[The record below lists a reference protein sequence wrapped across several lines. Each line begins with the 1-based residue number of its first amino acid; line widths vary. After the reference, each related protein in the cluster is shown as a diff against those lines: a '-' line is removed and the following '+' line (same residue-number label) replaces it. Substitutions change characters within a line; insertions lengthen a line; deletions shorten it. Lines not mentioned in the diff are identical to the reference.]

1 MHDKNSNVGVSHCCR
16 LILLIESGLQ
26 LPITLDKV
34 TVCDD
39 KTESLIVV
47 GPRPQNSRQ
56 ATSTEQPPLTED
68 EAVCDDDIEL
78 PRCKRARANIIESDS
93 E

>member
-1 MHDKNSNVGVSHCCR
+1 MHDKNNNVGVSHCCR
-16 LILLIESGLQ
+16 LKLLIESGQQ

-34 TVCDD
+34 TVCDNE
-39 KTESLIVV
+39 TESSIVV
-47 GPRPQNSRQ
+47 GPRPQTSRQ
-56 ATSTEQPPLTED
+56 VTSTEQPPLTED
-68 EAVCDDDIEL
+68 KAECDDVIEL

>member
-1 MHDKNSNVGVSHCCR
+1 MYVSHCCR
-16 LILLIESGLQ
+16 LKLLIESGQQ

-39 KTESLIVV
+39 ETESLIVV
-47 GPRPQNSRQ
+47 GPRPQTSRQ
-56 ATSTEQPPLTED
+56 VTSTEQEQPPLTED
-68 EAVCDDDIEL
+68 EAECDAVIEL
-78 PRCKRARANIIESDS
+78 PRRKRARANIIESDS